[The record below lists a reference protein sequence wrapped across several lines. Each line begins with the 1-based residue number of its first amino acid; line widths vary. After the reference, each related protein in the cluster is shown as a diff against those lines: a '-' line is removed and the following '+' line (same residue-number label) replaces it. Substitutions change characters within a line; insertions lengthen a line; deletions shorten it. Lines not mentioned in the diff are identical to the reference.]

1 VRAKAYHSRRMREN
15 APAPQGEGR
24 PRFFYGYVVVFGAW
38 LAMFVTGGAQ
48 FSFSIFLPSLLE
60 DFGGTR
66 GMLSLGFTLNM
77 VLVPVIG
84 LLGGYLVER
93 IGPARTVV
101 IGAIIGGSGVALV
114 STVSQIWQFILLY
127 GLLVP
132 AGIGLSYI
140 IVTVSTVRRW
150 FMRKAGGMVALAMS
164 GSGLGI
170 VFLVIAANAMIE
182 SWGWRTSYL
191 ALGVILLVGAV
202 MGGLLLKKDPESVG
216 TYPDGVKP
224 TEEELKS
231 RADFMARN
239 EKWSVREA
247 FKSSSWW
254 LFIGAQLGSEVALLG
269 FLVHLIVWG
278 SLDLGIPRGTMVLIY
293 SYGFVLAAVLGRLF
307 GGFISDWYM
316 ARFGIS
322 RKPILYLATL
332 GVGLGA
338 FLCLGVGGVSG
349 IVLVSLLLGFCYG
362 SGLAVFPT
370 YLGDLF
376 GVRNVSV
383 LYGAAGLFVGVIGA
397 AGPVFFGFSYDATG
411 SYNLAFMV
419 TGVVCLISALCLVRL
434 NPPRRREAGAV
445 D

>member
-1 VRAKAYHSRRMREN
+1 MYEN
-15 APAPQGEGR
+15 SPAPQGEGER
-24 PRFFYGYVVVFGAW
+24 RFFYGYVVVFGAW
-38 LAMFVTGGAQ
+38 LAMFVSGGAQ

-66 GMLSLGFTLNM
+66 GMLSLGFTLNL
-77 VLVPVIG
+77 VLMPVVG
-84 LLGGYLVER
+84 LAGGYLAER
-93 IGPARTVV
+93 IGPGRTVAIGAV
-101 IGAIIGGSGVALV
+101 IGGNGLALV
-114 STVSQIWQFILLY
+114 STVSQIWQFVLLY

-140 IVTVSTVRRW
+140 IVPVSTVRRW
-150 FMRKAGGMVALAMS
+150 FMRKAGRMVALAMS

-182 SWGWRTSYL
+182 SWGWRTSYI
-191 ALGVILLVGAV
+191 ALGLILLVGAV
-202 MGGLLLKKDPESVG
+202 TGGLLLKKDPESAG

-224 TEEELKS
+224 TEEELRS
-231 RADFMARN
+231 RNDFMTRS

-247 FKSSSWW
+247 FKTPSWW
-254 LFIGAQLGSEVALLG
+254 RFIGAHLGSEIALLG
-269 FLVHLIVWG
+269 FLVHLITWG

-338 FLCLGVGGVSG
+338 FLCLGVSGVSG

-376 GVRNVSV
+376 GVKNVSV
-383 LYGAAGLFVGVIGA
+383 LFGVAGLFVGGIGA
-397 AGPVFFGFSYDATG
+397 AGPVLFGFSYDATG

-419 TGVVCLISALCLVRL
+419 TGALCLISALFLVGL
-434 NPPRRREAGAV
+434 KPPRKKEAGGV

>member
-1 VRAKAYHSRRMREN
+1 MYEN
-15 APAPQGEGR
+15 SPAPQGEGER
-24 PRFFYGYVVVFGAW
+24 RFFYGYVVVFGAW
-38 LAMFVTGGAQ
+38 LAMFVSGGAQ

-66 GMLSLGFTLNM
+66 GMLSLGFTLNL
-77 VLVPVIG
+77 VLVPVVG
-84 LLGGYLVER
+84 LVGGYLVER
-93 IGPARTVV
+93 IGPGRAVV
-101 IGAIIGGSGVALV
+101 IGAVIGGSGVALV

-127 GLLVP
+127 GLLIP

-140 IVTVSTVRRW
+140 VVTVSTVRRW
-150 FMRKAGGMVALAMS
+150 FMRKAGRMVALAMS

-170 VFLVIAANAMIE
+170 VFLVIAAHAMIE
-182 SWGWRTSYL
+182 SWGWRTSYI
-191 ALGVILLVGAV
+191 ALGVVLLVGAV
-202 MGGLLLKKDPESVG
+202 MGGLLLKKDPELAG

-224 TEEELKS
+224 TEAELKA
-231 RADFMARN
+231 RADFVVRG

-247 FKSSSWW
+247 LKTPSWW
-254 LFIGAQLGSEVALLG
+254 LFIGAHLGSEVALLG
-269 FLVHLIVWG
+269 LLVHLITWG

-376 GVRNVSV
+376 GVGNASV
-383 LYGAAGLFVGVIGA
+383 LFGAAGLFVGVIGA
-397 AGPVFFGFSYDATG
+397 VGPVLYGFSYDATG

-419 TGVVCLISALCLVRL
+419 TGVICLVSTLCLFRL
-434 NPPRRREAGAV
+434 KPPRRRETGAV

>member
-1 VRAKAYHSRRMREN
+1 MAE
-15 APAPQGEGR
+15 EGR

-38 LAMFVTGGAQ
+38 LAMFVSGGAQ
-48 FSFSIFLPSLLE
+48 FSFSIFLLSLLE
-60 DFGGTR
+60 DFGWTR
-66 GMLSLGFTLNM
+66 GMLSLGVALNM
-77 VLVPVIG
+77 VLVPVVG

-101 IGAIIGGSGVALV
+101 IGAVIGGSGVALV
-114 STVSQIWQFILLY
+114 STVNQIWQFILLY

-132 AGIGLSYI
+132 VGIGLSYT

-150 FMRKAGGMVALAMS
+150 FMRKAGRMVALAMS

-170 VFLVIAANAMIE
+170 VFLVIAAQAMIE
-182 SWGWRTSYL
+182 SWGWRTSYI

-202 MGGLLLKKDPESVG
+202 AGGLLLKKDPESAG

-224 TEEELKS
+224 TEEELRS
-231 RADFMARN
+231 RADFMARS
-239 EKWSVREA
+239 ERWSVREA
-247 FKSSSWW
+247 FKTPSWW
-254 LFIGAQLGSEVALLG
+254 WFIASQLGSEVALLG
-269 FLVHLIVWG
+269 FLVHLITWG
-278 SLDLGIPRGTMVLIY
+278 SLDLGIPRETMVLIY
-293 SYGFVLAAVLGRLF
+293 SYGFVLAAVVGRLF

-338 FLCLGVGGVSG
+338 FLCLKVSGVTG

-362 SGLAVFPT
+362 SGLAVVPT

-376 GVRNVSV
+376 GVKNVSV
-383 LYGAAGLFVGVIGA
+383 LFGVGGLFVGVIGA
-397 AGPVFFGFSYDATG
+397 AGPALFGFSYDATH
-411 SYNLAFMV
+411 SYNLAFIL
-419 TGVVCLISALCLVRL
+419 TGALCLISALCLVRL
-434 NPPRRREAGAV
+434 KPPQKKKTGAV